1 MRHPALKRL
10 TLALFVPLGLAA
22 CAGPSGKG
30 SVSVNGNPIVH
41 PAAGRLEGRM
51 EAGVRAFKGIP
62 YAQAPVGP
70 LRWQAPQAPA
80 GWNGTRQAAGFGPRC
95 MQLPLFS
102 DMVFRSNGM
111 SEDCLY
117 LNVWAPSQ
125 PTANARLPVLV
136 YFYGGGLVG
145 GDGSEPRY
153 DGAAMARRGIVAMT
167 VNYRLGVFGFLAHP
181 GLSAESP
188 NQASGN
194 YGFMDQAAALR
205 WVRDNIAAFG
215 GDPKRVTIAGES
227 AGSFS
232 VSAQMASPLAKDL
245 IAGAIGESGA
255 LLGLT
260 PLPALKEAES
270 QGERYARQV
279 NAPDLAALRALPAQT
294 LLQATAA
301 QGTPRFGAVVD
312 GYVFP
317 EPPAAIYAAGR
328 QAKVPLL
335 AGWNS
340 AEGSAESIVGGGGM
354 NEEALSAG
362 LRKLY
367 GAQAG
372 AARQAYAGGVEQAA
386 REIASDRFIGFGTWR
401 WIDLHAKTGGQP
413 VYRYYYTQPRP
424 ATRDGKPAA
433 TGAGHSVEIEYALG
447 NLDGNPVYA
456 WTEQDRAVSRQLQAY
471 FANFIN
477 SGNPNGG
484 GMPLWPALGAQGAGD
499 GTPLMVLGAASRVE
513 AARDGAHHAFHQ
525 QLAKAA
531 ESAPPV
537 ASSR

>member
-1 MRHPALKRL
+1 MRRPALNRL
-10 TLALFVPLGLAA
+10 TLALFAPLGLAA
-22 CAGPSGKG
+22 CAGTGG
-30 SVSVNGNPIVH
+30 GIAANGNPTAR
-41 PAAGRLEGRM
+41 AAGGMLEGRM
-51 EAGVRAFKGIP
+51 EEGVRAFKGVP
-62 YAQAPVGP
+62 YARAPVGQ

-80 GWNGTRQAAGFGPRC
+80 GWDGTRQAAGFGPRC

-117 LNVWAPSQ
+117 LNVWAPGQ
-125 PTANARLPVLV
+125 ARAGGKLPVLV

-153 DGAAMARRGIVAMT
+153 DGAGMARQGIVAIT

-181 GLSAESP
+181 GLTAESP
-188 NQASGN
+188 HKTSGN

-205 WVRDNIAAFG
+205 WVRDNVAAFG
-215 GDPKRVTIAGES
+215 GDPDHVTIAGES

-255 LLGLT
+255 LMGLN
-260 PLPALKEAES
+260 PLPALKEAEG
-270 QGERYARQV
+270 QGERFARQV
-279 NAPDLAALRALPAQT
+279 NAADVAALRALPADT
-294 LLQATAA
+294 LLQATAG
-301 QGTPRFGAVVD
+301 QGAPRFGAVVD

-317 EPPAAIYAAGR
+317 ESPTAIYTAGR
-328 QAKVPLL
+328 QARVPLL

-340 AEGSAESIVGGGGM
+340 AEGSAESIVGAGGLS
-354 NEEALSAG
+354 EQALAAG
-362 LRKLY
+362 LTRLY
-367 GAQAG
+367 GKQAA
-372 AARQAYAGGVEQAA
+372 AARRAYTGGVEQAA

-401 WIDLHAKTGGQP
+401 WIDLHARTGGKP
-413 VYRYYYTQPRP
+413 VYLYYYTQPRP

-447 NLDGNPVYA
+447 NLDGNKVYA

-471 FANFIN
+471 FANFIKT
-477 SGNPNGG
+477 GNPNGAG
-484 GMPLWPALGAQGAGD
+484 LPQWPALGAEGAGD
-499 GTPLMVLGAASRVE
+499 GTPLMVLGTESRAE
-513 AARDGAHHAFHQ
+513 AARDGAHHAFHRQ
-525 QLAKAA
+525 WADQMAG
-531 ESAPPV
+531 SAPP
-537 ASSR
+537 ASSSR

>member
-1 MRHPALKRL
+1 MRQPALHRL
-10 TLALFVPLGLAA
+10 TLALFLPLGLAA
-22 CAGPSGKG
+22 CANTGGG
-30 SVSVNGNPIVH
+30 LAANGNPTARI
-41 PAAGRLEGRM
+41 AGGTLEGRM
-51 EAGVRAFKGIP
+51 EEGVRAFKGIP
-62 YAQAPVGP
+62 YAQAPVGQ

-80 GWNGTRQAAGFGPRC
+80 GWDGTRQAAGFGPRC

-125 PTANARLPVLV
+125 ATAGGKLPVLV

-153 DGAAMARRGIVAMT
+153 DGAGMARQGIVAIT
-167 VNYRLGVFGFLAHP
+167 VNYRLGAFGFLTHP
-181 GLSAESP
+181 GLTAESP
-188 NQASGN
+188 NKASGN

-255 LLGLT
+255 LLGLN
-260 PLPALKEAES
+260 PLPALEEAEG
-270 QGERYARQV
+270 QGERFARQL
-279 NAPDLAALRALPAQT
+279 NAADIGALRALPAET
-294 LLQATAA
+294 LLQATGV
-301 QGTPRFGAVVD
+301 QGAPRFGAVQD

-317 EPPAAIYAAGR
+317 QSPTAIYAAGR
-328 QAKVPLL
+328 QARVPLL

-340 AEGSAESIVGGGGM
+340 AEGSAESIVGNGGLS
-354 NEEALSAG
+354 EQALAAG
-362 LRKLY
+362 LTKLY
-367 GAQAG
+367 GKQA
-372 AARQAYAGGVEQAA
+372 ADARRAYTGSVEQAA

-447 NLDGNPVYA
+447 NLDGNKVYA

-471 FANFIN
+471 FANFIKT
-477 SGNPNGG
+477 GNPNGSG
-484 GMPLWPALGAQGAGD
+484 LPQWPALGAQGAGD
-499 GTPLMVLGAASRVE
+499 GTPLMVLGADSRAE

-525 QLAKAA
+525 RLADAA
-531 ESAPPV
+531 EAAPPV